1 VSSTA
6 AVDLASPDAFVD
18 GPPHEA
24 LAELR
29 RTDPVHWQPM
39 EGEPGFWAVLRHADV
54 AHVAR
59 HTDIFSA
66 SEGGITIEDR
76 SPELLAM
83 MRNMLLAMDPPVHTK
98 HRAPLSLHF
107 RARVI
112 GAIEDRVREICR
124 SIMVE
129 ANERRDVEFVHE
141 VASRLPTRVIGEL
154 FGLPQQDWD
163 HIHELAELN
172 TSYQDPDIADA
183 VGGPEAATMEMA
195 MYAIGLAANRRGS
208 DQTDDLTSAI
218 LNADFGGEPM
228 SDIEF
233 GSFFVQ
239 LVTAGNDT
247 TKGML
252 GCGLLTLLRH
262 PDQLAGLRADR
273 SLIPG
278 AVEEIIRYANPLHY
292 FRRTALADVE
302 LSGTHIAAGDKVAMY
317 YTSANR
323 DDEVFRDPQA
333 FDIHRH
339 PNPHLSFGIGSHFC
353 LGVHL
358 ARLEGKVFFEELLD
372 SFATIE
378 LIGEPVRIRSNL
390 NNTLKRLPVRLS
402 A

>member
-107 RARVI
+107 RARVM

-262 PDQLAGLRADR
+262 PDQLAGLRADA